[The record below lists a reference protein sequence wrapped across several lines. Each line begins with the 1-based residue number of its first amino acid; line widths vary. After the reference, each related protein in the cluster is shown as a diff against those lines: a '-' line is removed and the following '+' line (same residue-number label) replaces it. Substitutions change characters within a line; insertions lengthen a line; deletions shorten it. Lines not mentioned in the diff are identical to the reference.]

1 MAIYGWTLLEMS
13 GNGCNGWKCLEMAGN
28 DWKWMEW
35 LGYTGMAEMAGCGW
49 IQLDII
55 GNGQT
60 WLEIAGMAG
69 NNWKWLELAGTGLK
83 WMLDNQSFDCVLYT
97 SHAQL
102 CVTG

>member
-1 MAIYGWTLLEMS
+1 MAVMDGNVWKWLEMT
-13 GNGCNGWKCLEMAGN
+13 GNGWNGWDILE
-28 DWKWMEW
+28 
-35 LGYTGMAEMAGCGW
+35 MAEMAGCGW